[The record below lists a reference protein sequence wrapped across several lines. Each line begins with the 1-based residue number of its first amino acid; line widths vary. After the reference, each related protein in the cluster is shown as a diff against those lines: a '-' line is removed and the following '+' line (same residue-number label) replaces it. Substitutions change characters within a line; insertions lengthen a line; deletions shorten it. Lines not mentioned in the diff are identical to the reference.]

1 MSHGLFEQCRCYISG
16 SGNISVAVNRG
27 SEIRLHQKHLNLCSE
42 DELRSYRLGTIND
55 RLINDI
61 IIIFG

>member
-1 MSHGLFEQCRCYISG
+1 MSHGLFEQCRCYVSG
-16 SGNISVAVNRG
+16 SGNISVAVNQG
-27 SEIRLHQKHLNLCSE
+27 SEIRLHQKHFNLCSE